1 MPQFDPAVW
10 PTQLFWL
17 AVIFVVLYLLMS
29 RVALPRVAEVLEER
43 EVRINDQ
50 LRKAEN
56 LKHDAEDA
64 IAAYEKAMA
73 GARAQAHEQ
82 LRQAHEATAN
92 EAAARQAELSATLSS
107 DLEAA
112 EARIGAAR
120 DQAIA
125 GLRDMASELVGSVV
139 ERLTGEKPDA
149 GTVKAAVAKVMKEAA

>member
-1 MPQFDPAVW
+1 M
-10 PTQLFWL
+10 
-17 AVIFVVLYLLMS
+17 
-29 RVALPRVAEVLEER
+29 
-43 EVRINDQ
+43 
-50 LRKAEN
+50 
-56 LKHDAEDA
+56 
-64 IAAYEKAMA
+64 
-73 GARAQAHEQ
+73 
-82 LRQAHEATAN
+82 
-92 EAAARQAELSATLSS
+92 LSS

>member
-56 LKHDAEDA
+56 LKHEAEDA
-64 IAAYEKAMA
+64 IATYEKAMA
-73 GARAQAHEQ
+73 EARAKAQEQ
-82 LRQAHEATAN
+82 LREARDAAAAD
-92 EAAARQAELSATLSS
+92 AAARQADLSTKLSS
-107 DLEAA
+107 DIEAA
-112 EARIGAAR
+112 EARIGGAR

-139 ERLTGEKPDA
+139 ERLTGERPDA
-149 GTVKAAVAKVMKEAA
+149 KAVSAAVTKVMKEAA

>member
-43 EVRINDQ
+43 EVRISDR
-50 LRKAEN
+50 LRKAET

-64 IAAYEKAMA
+64 IAAYETSMA
-73 GARAQAHEQ
+73 AARTQAHEQ
-82 LRQAHEATAN
+82 LRQAHEAAAA
-92 EAAARQAELSATLSS
+92 EAAARQAELAATLSS

-125 GLRDMASELVGSVV
+125 GLRDMAGELVGSVV

-149 GTVKAAVAKVMKEAA
+149 GAVKAAVAKVMKEAA